1 MTGIT
6 WKDAKKIPTS
16 NYILEVEAQRV
27 DGSDFFCGLTFP
39 LGKDPCSLILG
50 GWGGGVVGLSNID
63 NMAAVENESTGFL
76 DVEDDRWYQIR
87 LRVTTESI
95 QAWIDGKE
103 YFSVPTDSHKFGIWW
118 EQEPVRPF
126 GIASWFTSTQ
136 LKNIRLSAP
145 D

>member
-1 MTGIT
+1 MI
-6 WKDAKKIPTS
+6 I
-16 NYILEVEAQRV
+16 
-27 DGSDFFCGLTFP
+27 
-39 LGKDPCSLILG
+39 G

-126 GIASWFTSTQ
+126 GIASWYTSTQ